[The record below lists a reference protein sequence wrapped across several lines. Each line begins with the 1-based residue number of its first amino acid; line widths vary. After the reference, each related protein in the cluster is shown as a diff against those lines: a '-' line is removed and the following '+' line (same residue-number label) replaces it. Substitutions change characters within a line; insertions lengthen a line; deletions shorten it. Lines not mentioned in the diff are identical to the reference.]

1 MEQLKIIVQLGISL
15 LRRITFFMS
24 FLFPPVFKITLV
36 NIFNILEAYLSPK
49 MTAKYEPD
57 ITILIELLILLCAR
71 SI

>member
-1 MEQLKIIVQLGISL
+1 MEQLRIIVQLGISL

-24 FLFPPVFKITLV
+24 FLFSPVFKITLV
-36 NIFNILEAYLSPK
+36 NIFNILEAYLYPK

-71 SI
+71 GI